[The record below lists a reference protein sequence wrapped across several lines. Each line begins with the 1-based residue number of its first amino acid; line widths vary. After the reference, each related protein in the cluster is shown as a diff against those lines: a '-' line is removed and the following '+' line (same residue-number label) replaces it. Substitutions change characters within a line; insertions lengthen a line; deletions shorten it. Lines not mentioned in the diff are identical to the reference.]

1 MIIAKPKST
10 ARPAAAGS
18 TPKLVPVCSTGS
30 TNWRWSIRW
39 KEGGRK
45 REVATGCL
53 LEDRADAEAVLA
65 AFLTK
70 RAEEAAAAPPGGPQP
85 AHMMTCGQ
93 VLTIYSREHAPS
105 AADPERIGYAVQA
118 LAPYWA
124 ELPVSDVKGE
134 ACRRYLASRTKRR
147 RIPGSAPPTYEDVP
161 VSPATVRRELATLA
175 AALAH
180 CHREG
185 YLQSAPSVWLPPM
198 SAPREVYLSRS
209 EVARLIRAAR
219 RDPRAKR
226 HLPLFIL
233 IGFYCGRRK
242 ESVLSLQWQPNRT
255 GGWVDLDNGVI
266 DFRPQGR
273 AETSKRRGRLRVP
286 SRLLRFLRYARRRT
300 DRYVLE
306 YGPERK
312 PVLDV
317 KRSFASAARNAGMDP
332 ARVTPHVLRHTCL
345 THLAQ
350 SGLPLWEACA
360 WVDVTV
366 ETGEKVYAHH
376 DDRHDRARDL
386 LDRGGRGR
394 RRES

>member
-1 MIIAKPKST
+1 MTKAKT
-10 ARPAAAGS
+10 TNVARPTAGS
-18 TPKLVPVCSTGS
+18 TPKLVPVCSPGS
-30 TNWRWSIRW
+30 VTWRWSIRW

-45 REVATGCL
+45 KEKATGCL
-53 LEDRADAEAVLA
+53 LEDRAGAEAALA
-65 AFLTK
+65 AFLTE
-70 RAEEAAAAPPGGPQP
+70 RAEAAAAAPPGGPQP
-85 AHMMTCGQ
+85 AHAMKCGQ
-93 VLTIYSREHAPS
+93 VLTLYAQEHAPQ
-105 AADPERIGYAVQA
+105 AADPERIGYAIQA
-118 LAPYWA
+118 LGPYWS
-124 ELPVSDVKGE
+124 EILVSEVKGE
-134 ACRRYLASRTKRR
+134 ACRKYLASRTKRR
-147 RIPGSAPPTYEDVP
+147 RIPGSAPPAYEDVP
-161 VSPATVRRELATLA
+161 VSPATVRRELSTLA

-185 YLQSAPSVWLPPM
+185 YLLAAPAVWLPPM
-198 SAPREVYLSRS
+198 SAPREVHLSRS

-219 RDPRAKR
+219 RDPRARR
-226 HLPLFIL
+226 HLPIFIL

-242 ESVLSLQWQPNRT
+242 ESILSLQWRPNQS
-255 GGWVDLDNGVI
+255 GGWVDLENGVI
-266 DFRPQGR
+266 DFRPMGR
-273 AETSKRRGRLRVP
+273 VETAKRRGRLRAP
-286 SRLLRFLRYARRRT
+286 DRLMRILRYVRKRT
-300 DRYVLE
+300 NTHVLE
-306 YGPERK
+306 YGPDRQ

-317 KRSFASAARNAGMDP
+317 KKSFASAVRNAGMDP

-394 RRES
+394 RRDS